1 MAYNDVSGGLASGS
15 LYARAY
21 AARSRETFQLC
32 AISAVLAGGMSLW
45 IGHLEP
51 LIWLAIMVPVF
62 WLDRMVYRRLAKHPA
77 LAEQHAPAVALW
89 SFFVASCFALAPAYA
104 FLTGRTDMMIA
115 GFAVMCAAILRNAY
129 NLSLSNLIGSASL
142 LPYVVLGLMLPFLH
156 GHRDGFAGPGTFF
169 ELGTIIL
176 MFGYVYQHSSRRRAA
191 EREVMQLANTDGLTG
206 LLSRRRFLADVEN
219 AVANGE
225 AVAVLF
231 IDLDRFKP
239 INDAHGHPMGDA
251 ILQVIGHRLSG
262 CGDEVR
268 AARLGGDEFAVM
280 VPANEGRVALAKRCS
295 DIEAKLL
302 APIQIDQ
309 QSFAIGCSI
318 GVARFPHD
326 AQGLDSL
333 LLRADTAMLRSKRS
347 GGGIQMFDAALD
359 LEPRYQASL
368 EAELRSAIINRDIL
382 PFFQPVVDLHSG
394 AAVGYEVLARWRHRQ
409 RGLILP
415 ARFIPIAESCGLIDT
430 LFWSLLRESCAA
442 ALEHPGDFTLSFNV
456 SQRQIHEVW
465 FPERLLKALVEL
477 GFPAERIEIE
487 VSEHTVDS
495 DIERSRAQ
503 LQSLSN
509 QGVRIALDDFGTG
522 HSTLALLRQLPIDN
536 LKIDRSFIAAMASD
550 PAAEAVVDAVLG
562 MASGFG
568 LKVTATGVET
578 SRTEALLQ
586 AKGCAMAQGYLFGH
600 PSPSL
605 KVEVR
610 ARRAT
615 DDAPG
620 LKSVWKADKPA
631 SPA

>member
-1 MAYNDVSGGLASGS
+1 MTHQDVSGSIASGS
-15 LYARAY
+15 VFARAY

-32 AISAVLAGGMSLW
+32 AISAVLAGGMSFW
-45 IGHLEP
+45 IGDPEP
-51 LIWLAIMVPVF
+51 FIWLAIMVPVF
-62 WLDRMVYRRLAKHPA
+62 LLDRMVYQRLAKHPA
-77 LAEQHAPAVALW
+77 LAEQYTPAIALW
-89 SFFVASCFALAPAYA
+89 SFFVASCFAVAPAYA
-104 FLTGRTDMMIA
+104 FLTGRTGMIVA

-142 LPYVVLGLMLPFLH
+142 LPYLVLGLTLPFLH
-156 GHRDGFAGPGTFF
+156 GQQDGFAGPGTFF
-169 ELGTIIL
+169 ELATIIL
-176 MFGYVYQHSSRRRAA
+176 MFGYVYQHSSRRRTA
-191 EREVMQLANTDGLTG
+191 EREVMRLANTDGLTG
-206 LLSRRRFLADVEN
+206 LLSRRRFLADVED
-219 AVANGE
+219 AVTNGE

-239 INDAHGHPMGDA
+239 INDAHGHPVGDA
-251 ILQVIGHRLSG
+251 ILQVIGNRLSE
-262 CGDEVR
+262 CGDSVR

-280 VPANEGRVALAKRCS
+280 VPADEGREALAKRCG

-318 GVARFPHD
+318 GVARFPQD

-359 LEPRYQASL
+359 LEPRHRASL
-368 EAELRSAIINRDIL
+368 EAELRSAIIDRDIV
-382 PFFQPVVDLHSG
+382 PFFQPIVDLHSG
-394 AAVGYEVLARWRHRQ
+394 AVVGYEVLARWQHRQ

-415 ARFIPIAESCGLIDT
+415 ARFIPIAENCGLIDT

-477 GFPAERIEIE
+477 GFPAERIEIG

-522 HSTLALLRQLPIDN
+522 HSTLALLQQLPIDN
-536 LKIDRSFIAAMASD
+536 LKIDRSFISEMASD

-578 SRTEALLQ
+578 SRTQALLQ

-605 KVEVR
+605 KVEVQ